1 MEMVLGYLFVGVG
14 ISWLFNLIKSDFGA
28 GEEYDLGHKVLLM
41 VLWPISLVGLIIG
54 LAKHYL
60 GL

>member
-1 MEMVLGYLFVGVG
+1 MVLGYLFVGVG

-41 VLWPISLVGLIIG
+41 VL
-54 LAKHYL
+54 
-60 GL
+60 